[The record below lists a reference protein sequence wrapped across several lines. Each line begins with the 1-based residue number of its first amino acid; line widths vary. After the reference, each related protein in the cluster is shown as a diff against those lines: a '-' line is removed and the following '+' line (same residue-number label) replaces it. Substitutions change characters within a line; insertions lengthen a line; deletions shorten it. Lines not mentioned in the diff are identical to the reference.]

1 MSLWK
6 EALKAVGTVGGAYLG
21 GPVGGIAGRGLSGLL
36 TGEDTDSLIKNSL
49 IFGTGAGAG
58 MNYASPFLEG
68 MPGYG
73 SGSKLW
79 GSLMPDWLGGGPEL
93 GSDIAGDMGRV
104 VNSGTSTGT
113 SGGNFLSNIGGWAKD
128 NPMLAMM
135 GVGVGSDLLAGGK
148 KKEAEQES
156 LAKYFADTTWNPET
170 RTAYQTGISG
180 TYSDL
185 LAGKQRRTAAQSA
198 EAGRGGGFFSNQT
211 KKDQAAV
218 NEAIAKVMGAT
229 YQPSTTPLSAYQA
242 QASADTPAYI
252 DTLSGLSE
260 TMGKMLPYYYMS
272 QMMGRN

>member
-1 MSLWK
+1 MSFLK
-6 EALKAVGTVGGAYLG
+6 EALKVAGTLGGAYLG

-73 SGSKLW
+73 AGSELW
-79 GSLMPDWLGGGPEL
+79 SKYMPNFLGGGTDGAFTEGDTDMLIPK
-93 GSDIAGDMGRV
+93 SDSAGP
-104 VNSGTSTGT
+104 
-113 SGGNFLSNIGGWAKD
+113 GGNFLSNIGSWAKD

-211 KKDQAAV
+211 KKDQNAV
-218 NEAIAKVMGAT
+218 NEAIAKVTGAT
-229 YQPSTTPLSAYQA
+229 YTPSNTPLSAYQA
-242 QASADTPAYI
+242 KASADTPAYI